1 MNPKEKILRTELVSA
16 GAALLCCLLLCIACF
31 LLAGLP
37 SASLILLAAALP
49 LSLVIL
55 PCALTWYSGRF
66 CWAAPIFLTL
76 GFILIPSYFLRG
88 YFLEIG
94 LAGLASGLFAAAV
107 QGFHLAARREMP
119 CTAWAAYGGLTVLYL
134 FVSLL
139 DLLHDALFTGGP
151 MAGIWIAATVC
162 CLGITLLVF
171 RAGRRVTFYPA
182 AWMVVLFA
190 LQFGMTY
197 WTLPLRAVEARQ
209 DHKPMLSDLRE
220 SGAIEQDADVV
231 MFLYRDEYYNPDSE
245 KKNLAEVIVAKQRN
259 GATGSVE
266 LVWLGQYT
274 KFANKERVM

>member
-197 WTLPLRAVEARQ
+197 WTLPFDLGRAALHFAVVLVPQLLLTLVLLLRRPRAVLA
-209 DHKPMLSDLRE
+209 
-220 SGAIEQDADVV
+220 
-231 MFLYRDEYYNPDSE
+231 SE
-245 KKNLAEVIVAKQRN
+245 
-259 GATGSVE
+259 VE
-266 LVWLGQYT
+266 LRRCAIFPAERWADKT
-274 KFANKERVM
+274 KRRSGRLALLCPDAGICGSLNCA

>member
-119 CTAWAAYGGLTVLYL
+119 CTQGFRTQSARSGR
-134 FVSLL
+134 
-139 DLLHDALFTGGP
+139 P
-151 MAGIWIAATVC
+151 MAV
-162 CLGITLLVF
+162 
-171 RAGRRVTFYPA
+171 
-182 AWMVVLFA
+182 
-190 LQFGMTY
+190 
-197 WTLPLRAVEARQ
+197 
-209 DHKPMLSDLRE
+209 
-220 SGAIEQDADVV
+220 
-231 MFLYRDEYYNPDSE
+231 
-245 KKNLAEVIVAKQRN
+245 
-259 GATGSVE
+259 
-266 LVWLGQYT
+266 
-274 KFANKERVM
+274 